1 MLSQAPQEILICVWD
16 CDTAPSGRVP
26 LRLAGL
32 ADNLTTAI
40 ARASDHGQG
49 HLGPMWRDQETI
61 LGCVEPCV
69 DAVCFLLPLCSGDQC
84 RRCVGRQQQLGRP
97 WSLCPCKKDDE
108 EEDDDEEG
116 RIHMA
121 FLVCSEWRV
130 FTFQGSR
137 WCALCTARMLMTI
150 TT

>member
-40 ARASDHGQG
+40 
-49 HLGPMWRDQETI
+49 ETI

-69 DAVCFLLPLCSGDQC
+69 DAAATAWATLVALPMQ
-84 RRCVGRQQQLGRP
+84 
-97 WSLCPCKKDDE
+97 
-108 EEDDDEEG
+108 EG
-116 RIHMA
+116 
-121 FLVCSEWRV
+121 
-130 FTFQGSR
+130 
-137 WCALCTARMLMTI
+137 
-150 TT
+150 